1 MRGGLK
7 CHIEVLCVSFLLRWF
22 SSEKYGYEDD
32 LTSLVIS
39 GRFDHLI
46 NAWRVWAT
54 NLAFTLGK

>member
-32 LTSLVIS
+32 LRSLVIS
-39 GRFDHLI
+39 GRFDQCLES
-46 NAWRVWAT
+46 
-54 NLAFTLGK
+54 LGY

>member
-39 GRFDHLI
+39 GRFDQCLES
-46 NAWRVWAT
+46 
-54 NLAFTLGK
+54 LGY